1 MDDYSK
7 PKATLVIKVCEH
19 ETLTGADGEQ
29 HLDFDDSVN
38 AVNGLI
44 GWLARSLAEVTEGD
58 RKRIGE
64 EILVA
69 ALYGWAFNQSKDAP
83 DESDEDDFDDDDLD
97 EDDFDNDGLDEDEPD
112 EDEPDE
118 DDFEEYPSN

>member
-7 PKATLVIKVCEH
+7 PKATLVIKVLEH

-44 GWLARSLAEVTEGD
+44 GWLARSLAGADETELQKVGS
-58 RKRIGE
+58 
-64 EILVA
+64 EILIA
-69 ALYGWAFNQSKDAP
+69 ALYSWTFNRTANAR
-83 DESDEDDFDDDDLD
+83 DEDEEDDILD
-97 EDDFDNDGLDEDEPD
+97 EDAEEDDPDEEFDEDEPD
-112 EDEPDE
+112 EDEFDE
-118 DDFEEYPSN
+118 DGGEDFSSN

>member
-7 PKATLVIKVCEH
+7 PKATLVIKIMEH
-19 ETLTGADGEQ
+19 ETLTGADGDQ

-44 GWLARSLAEVTEGD
+44 GWLARSLAEVNEGD
-58 RKRIGE
+58 RQKIGS

-69 ALYGWAFNQSKDAP
+69 ALYNWAFNQHPDMP
-83 DESDEDDFDDDDLD
+83 DEDEDEDEDDDDDLGD
-97 EDDFDNDGLDEDEPD
+97 DDLDDDDLGEDDLSG
-112 EDEPDE
+112 
-118 DDFEEYPSN
+118 DDLHDEYPPN

>member
-7 PKATLVIKVCEH
+7 PKATLVIKVLEH

-44 GWLARSLAEVTEGD
+44 GWLARSLAETSETELQKVGS
-58 RKRIGE
+58 
-64 EILVA
+64 EILIA
-69 ALYGWAFNQSKDAP
+69 ALYSWTFDRNMDIP
-83 DESDEDDFDDDDLD
+83 DESDEADFDDDDLD
-97 EDDFDNDGLDEDEPD
+97 EDEDDTEELDEDDTEELDEDES
-112 EDEPDE
+112 
-118 DDFEEYPSN
+118 EEFPPN

>member
-7 PKATLVIKVCEH
+7 PKATLVIKVMEH

-29 HLDFDDSVN
+29 YLDFDDSVN

-58 RKRIGE
+58 RKKIGE
-64 EILVA
+64 EILIA
-69 ALYGWAFNQSKDAP
+69 ALYGWAFNQP
-83 DESDEDDFDDDDLD
+83 QETSDEDGE
-97 EDDFDNDGLDEDEPD
+97 EDDFENDGF
-112 EDEPDE
+112 DE
-118 DDFEEYPSN
+118 DDFEEYPTN

>member
-7 PKATLVIKVCEH
+7 PKTTLVIKLMEH

-38 AVNGLI
+38 VVNGLI
-44 GWLARSLAEVTEGD
+44 GWLAQSLAETSEAD
-58 RKRIGE
+58 RQRIGT

-69 ALYGWAFNQSKDAP
+69 ALYGWEFERSTNTP
-83 DESDEDDFDDDDLD
+83 DEDDDLPEESDFDDDDLD
-97 EDDFDNDGLDEDEPD
+97 EDEDDTEELDEDEG
-112 EDEPDE
+112 
-118 DDFEEYPSN
+118 EEYPPN

>member
-7 PKATLVIKVCEH
+7 PKTTLVIKVLEH

-44 GWLARSLAEVTEGD
+44 GWLAQSLAETEESDKQTMGT
-58 RKRIGE
+58 

-69 ALYGWAFNQSKDAP
+69 ALYAWTFNQPSG
-83 DESDEDDFDDDDLD
+83 ESDETDELLDEDDLGDEDDDFDDDT
-97 EDDFDNDGLDEDEPD
+97 EELDEDES
-112 EDEPDE
+112 
-118 DDFEEYPSN
+118 EESPTD

>member
-7 PKATLVIKVCEH
+7 PKATLVIKVLEH

-44 GWLARSLAEVTEGD
+44 GWLARSLAGADEADVQRVGSEL
-58 RKRIGE
+58 
-64 EILVA
+64 LVA
-69 ALYGWAFNQSKDAP
+69 ALYGWTFNRNMDVP
-83 DESDEDDFDDDDLD
+83 DESDEMPDDGELDDDDLD
-97 EDDFDNDGLDEDEPD
+97 EDDTEELDERFPA
-112 EDEPDE
+112 
-118 DDFEEYPSN
+118 N